1 MTQGLSRRAR
11 LGSCKFLMA
20 WQIIIYAFGTCDHHS
35 LSPNNSS
42 QGLTF
47 PISRAGMSASR
58 RTSSSATTGKLSTLS
73 SASTFMPSTVSGGD
87 DDDDDP
93 VGQILES
100 PNLKIYTFAELKS
113 ATRNFR
119 PETVLGEGGFGKVY
133 KGWVDEKTM
142 NPSKASTGVMVAVK
156 KLNPESVQ
164 GMEQWQ
170 VPGTGTVRVAIFFVT
185 LLIACD
191 LWCGG
196 SGRV

>member
-1 MTQGLSRRAR
+1 
-11 LGSCKFLMA
+11 
-20 WQIIIYAFGTCDHHS
+20 
-35 LSPNNSS
+35 
-42 QGLTF
+42 
-47 PISRAGMSASR
+47 
-58 RTSSSATTGKLSTLS
+58 
-73 SASTFMPSTVSGGD
+73 MPSTVSGGD

-170 VPGTGTVRVAIFFVT
+170 VPGTGTVRVASFSSH
-185 LLIACD
+185 C
-191 LWCGG
+191 
-196 SGRV
+196 

>member
-1 MTQGLSRRAR
+1 
-11 LGSCKFLMA
+11 
-20 WQIIIYAFGTCDHHS
+20 
-35 LSPNNSS
+35 
-42 QGLTF
+42 
-47 PISRAGMSASR
+47 MSASR

-73 SASTFMPSTVSGGD
+73 SASTFMPSTVSGGGD

-170 VPGTGTVRVAIFFVT
+170 VPGTGTVRVAIFSSH
-185 LLIACD
+185 C
-191 LWCGG
+191 
-196 SGRV
+196 